1 MAHKTFSD
9 SDLIA
14 LTQRVVRHASEQTAQ
29 MEQDPAVL
37 SFVTDCAKPVL
48 DSAGLTSKI
57 DEFGNLICEA
67 GPDDA
72 EMPFLLL
79 AYAMTHPGNKM
90 TTPFAGE
97 VVTTAGSPAIRG
109 RGVSEQ
115 KSSLAAS
122 LAAFIDV
129 ATSGKLKKRLGWSLL
144 TAGETGRHDAIAVA
158 MKNLSRKPKLSVLAV
173 GTNTRVALGNRGR
186 LDVLVHIQ
194 GKSSH
199 SSTPWA
205 GVDVTKGI
213 REILGRAEAI
223 NAKLPSHEK
232 LGPATLTCTSIK
244 TGPYATHTV
253 QSDGWMVFDRRLMPG
268 EDPEAVLVGLRESF
282 RLDPPL
288 SITVER
294 GPFMYGSEIDPKGA
308 LLTAIDAALAG
319 EGLPKVETFYS
330 PSSLDAGY
338 LVVNGVE
345 AVKWGPGSPDQ
356 FHTDEEQVPVADVV
370 RMFKSYR
377 ALMAHLC
384 A

>member
-9 SDLIA
+9 DDIVA
-14 LTQRVVRHASEQTAQ
+14 LTQRVVRHASEQTEK

-37 SFVTDCAKPVL
+37 SFVAECAKPVL
-48 DSAGLTSKI
+48 DAAGLSSKI
-57 DEFGNLICEA
+57 DEYGNLICEA
-67 GPDDA
+67 GPDT
-72 EMPFLLL
+72 EMPILML
-79 AYAMTHPGNKM
+79 AYAMTHPGNRM
-90 TTPFAGE
+90 TDPFKGEMVETPSG
-97 VVTTAGSPAIRG
+97 PAVRG

-115 KSSLAAS
+115 KSALSAS
-122 LAAFIDV
+122 LAAFVDI
-129 ATSGKLKKRLGWSLL
+129 ATNSKLKKRVAWALL

-158 MKNLSRKPKLSVLAV
+158 MKNLSRQPRLAILGV
-173 GTNTRVALGNRGR
+173 GTNTRIALGNRGR
-186 LDVLVHIQ
+186 LDVMVHIQ
-194 GKSSH
+194 GKASH

-232 LGPATLTCTSIK
+232 LGPATLTYTSIK

-268 EDPEAVLVGLRESF
+268 EDPEAVLRGLRESF
-282 RLDPPL
+282 RLEAPL
-288 SITVER
+288 VCSVER
-294 GPFMYGSEIDPKGA
+294 GPFMYGSEVDPKGS
-308 LLTAIDAALAG
+308 LVSAIEAALAH
-319 EGLPKVETFYS
+319 EGLAKVETFYS

-338 LVVNGVE
+338 LVVNGIE

-377 ALMAHLC
+377 AVMSHLC
-384 A
+384 D

>member
-1 MAHKTFSD
+1 MAHKTFSQD
-9 SDLIA
+9 ELIA
-14 LTQRVVRHASEQTAQ
+14 LTQRVVRHPSEQTAQ

-48 DSAGLTSKI
+48 DEAGLTSTI
-57 DEFGNLICEA
+57 DAFGNLICEA
-67 GPDDA
+67 GPDGAD
-72 EMPFLLL
+72 MPILLL
-79 AYAMTHPGNKM
+79 AYAMTHPGNRM
-90 TTPFAGE
+90 ERPFEGE
-97 VVTTAGSPAIRG
+97 VVETASGPAIRG

-115 KSSLAAS
+115 KSALAAS

-129 ATSGKLKKRLGWSLL
+129 ATGGKLKKRVSWSLL
-144 TAGETGRHDAIAVA
+144 TAGETGRHDAIAIA
-158 MKNLSRKPKLSVLAV
+158 LKSLSRKPKLSILGV
-173 GTNTRVALGNRGR
+173 GTNTRIALGNRGR

-213 REILGRAEAI
+213 REVLGRAEAI
-223 NAKLPSHEK
+223 NGALPSHDK

-253 QSDGWMVFDRRLMPG
+253 QSDGWMVFDRRLMPS
-268 EDPEAVLVGLRESF
+268 EDPEAVLNGLRESF
-282 RLDPPL
+282 QLDPPL
-288 SITVER
+288 LCSVER
-294 GPFMYGSEIDPKGA
+294 GPFMYGSEVDPKGV
-308 LLTAIDAALAG
+308 LLTAIEMALAG
-319 EGLPKVETFYS
+319 EGLPKAETFYS

-338 LVVNGVE
+338 LVVNGIE

-356 FHTDEEQVPVADVV
+356 FHTDEEQVAVADVV

-377 ALMAHLC
+377 AVVSNLC

>member
-9 SDLIA
+9 ADIVA
-14 LTQRVVRHASEQTAQ
+14 LTQRVVRHASEQTAK

-48 DSAGLTSKI
+48 DAAGLTSKI
-57 DEFGNLICEA
+57 DGFGNLICEA

-72 EMPFLLL
+72 EMPFLMLT
-79 AYAMTHPGNKM
+79 YAMTHPGNRM
-90 TTPFAGE
+90 VDPFKGE
-97 VVTTAGSPAIRG
+97 VVETAAGPAVRG

-115 KSSLAAS
+115 KSALAAA
-122 LAAFIDV
+122 LAAFVDV
-129 ATSGKLKKRLGWSLL
+129 ATSGKLKKRLAFGLL

-158 MKNLSRKPKLSVLAV
+158 MKNLSRRPKLAILGV

-186 LDVLVHIQ
+186 LDVMVHIQ
-194 GKSSH
+194 GKASH

-213 REILGRAEAI
+213 RDIIGRAEAI
-223 NAKLPSHEK
+223 NAKLPSHEN

-244 TGPYATHTV
+244 TGPDATHTV

-268 EDPEAVLVGLRESF
+268 EDPEVVLEGLRQSF
-282 RLDPPL
+282 SLEAPL
-288 SITVER
+288 AASVTR
-294 GPFMYGSEIDPKGA
+294 GPFMYGSEVDPKGE
-308 LLTAIDAALAG
+308 LLSAIETALAG
-319 EGLPKVETFYS
+319 DRLPKVETFYS

-338 LVVNGVE
+338 LVVNGIE

-356 FHTDEEQVPVADVV
+356 FHTDEEQVPVAEVV

-377 ALMAHLC
+377 AVMSHLC
-384 A
+384 G